1 MRITFNSLNR
11 HAQSVIRE
19 RYADLA
25 RLQEQLSTG
34 KRLLRP
40 SDAPVDVANDLKLRS
55 KIAEITQYRKNIED
69 ANGFISITDTAMMSM
84 NDLMQRMR
92 ELAVQGAS
100 DTLSATERNYIGK
113 EVEQLTRQFLSLLN
127 TTYKGDYVFGGTQT
141 KIPPCPIESS
151 QAGSQENYDQL
162 KMAWFDG
169 TAGTDTP
176 IQLRSAFD
184 NTAIT
189 NIIPGSFKL
198 VSNDSLGNRREW
210 INGTD
215 YTIDYVN
222 GTISILSTGSD
233 PAALTVD
240 VSAGGAFNAGPTPPG
255 YYSPNGFA
263 ITFDH
268 VTQGKD
274 IFGDTVET
282 AGNIYREVERGTTMA
297 INITGDE
304 IIRDAATGTDL
315 IETLVSLGQSLYNN
329 DRNAIRQSIG
339 AIDNSFQNIL
349 SAEARNGSRLN
360 RIETTLSRNDEQVTE
375 TTRLQSEIED
385 AEMTDT
391 ITDFS
396 LAETVYNAAL
406 KSAAMVLQPSLADYI

>member
-1 MRITFNSLNR
+1 MRVTFKSLNR
-11 HAQSVIRE
+11 HAQTTIRE

-55 KIAEITQYRKNIED
+55 KVTETTQYKKNIEE
-69 ANGFISITDTAMMSM
+69 ANGLISITDTAMMSM
-84 NDLMQRMR
+84 NELAQRLR
-92 ELAVQGAS
+92 ELAVQGSS
-100 DTLSATERNYIGK
+100 DTLDATERNYLGK

-127 TTYKGDYVFGGTQT
+127 TTYKGDFVFGGTQT
-141 KIPPCPIESS
+141 KIPPCPLGSS
-151 QAGSQENYDQL
+151 LAANQQNYDEL

-169 TAGTDTP
+169 TAGTDVP
-176 IQLRSAFD
+176 IQIRNAFD
-184 NTAIT
+184 NSAIT

-198 VSNDSLGNRREW
+198 VSSDSLGNRREW

-215 YTIDYVN
+215 YTIDYVA
-222 GTISILSTGSD
+222 GTITILSTGSD
-233 PAALTVD
+233 PAALSVD
-240 VSAGGAFNAGPTPPG
+240 VSAGGAFGAGPNPPG
-255 YYSPNGFA
+255 YYSPDGFA
-263 ITFDH
+263 ITFEN
-268 VTQGKD
+268 VTKGKD

-282 AGNIYREVERGTTMA
+282 TGLIYREVEQGTIMA

-304 IIRDAATGTDL
+304 LIRNADTGTNL
-315 IETLVSLGQSLYNN
+315 IETLVFLGQSLYNN
-329 DRNAIRQSIG
+329 NRDGINDSIG
-339 AIDNSFQNIL
+339 KIDDSFQNIM
-349 SAEARNGSRLN
+349 SAEAKNGARMN
-360 RIETTLSRNDEQVTE
+360 RIEATLFRNDEQLTE
-375 TTRLQSEIED
+375 TIRLQSEIED

-406 KSAAMVLQPSLADYI
+406 KSAAMVLQSSLVDYM